1 MTPTVQLFPSS
12 KFVELFQLEEV
23 MQEIEMERLNLKPFH
38 PVVIEFCTD
47 LARSL
52 RKHPAVKS
60 RPALAALAWWLRPG
74 SMRQLEEHW
83 SALSSSP
90 DIVRVPRGIV
100 FHIPPTNV
108 ETILVYSWIF
118 SALAGN
124 ANVIRLSSSS
134 SSDEQVLFDVIFES
148 MRKFPLIEKTTCFVK
163 YGHELEVTEILSQSD
178 VRAIWGGNETVM
190 AIRRTP
196 SAPRSIDI
204 PFANRFSFS
213 VLSSDAIGAASD
225 EEMSNLAHH
234 FVNDAYWF
242 DQMACSSPKL
252 IFIAKSQQ
260 IQNEKPLRRFINC
273 LVDELERKNVD
284 IGPAVSM
291 AKLVNS
297 FSLAADGL
305 VTNIH
310 RPDHRITVG
319 ELVEMTAFPRDTPG
333 GGLFYTLNIDDLNH
347 LLPFIKRSDQTI
359 TQYGFTEVQL
369 REFIGSLNGR
379 GIDRIVPIGQALS
392 FDVIWDG
399 FDLFESF
406 SKLVH
411 LKIS

>member
-1 MTPTVQLFPSS
+1 MPPTVQIFPSN
-12 KFVELFQLEEV
+12 KFIDVLQLEEV
-23 MQEIEMERLNLKPFH
+23 MQEIELERLDLKPFH
-38 PVVIEFCTD
+38 PVVVEFCAD

-74 SMRQLEEHW
+74 SIKQLEDHW
-83 SALSSSP
+83 NAVSSSP

-108 ETILVYSWIF
+108 ETILVYSWIC

-124 ANVIRLSSSS
+124 ANVVRLSSSS
-134 SSDEQVLFDVIFES
+134 TSDEQVLFDVIFET
-148 MRKFPLIEKTTCFVK
+148 MRNFPLIEKTTCFVK
-163 YGHELEVTEILSQSD
+163 YGHEQEVTEILSQSD
-178 VRAIWGGNETVM
+178 VRAIWGGDGTVR
-190 AIRRTP
+190 AIRQTP

-213 VLSSDAIGAASD
+213 VLSSKAIDAASD
-225 EEMSNLAHH
+225 EEMIELAHH

-252 IFIAKSQQ
+252 IFMVQSQQ
-260 IQNEKPLRRFINC
+260 VQNEIALRRFIDF
-273 LVDELERKNVD
+273 LVEELERKNVE

-319 ELVEMTAFPRDTPG
+319 ELAEMSTFPRDTPG
-333 GGLFYTLNIDDLNH
+333 GGLFYTLSIDDLNQ
-347 LLPFIKRSDQTI
+347 LLPFIQRRDQTI

-369 REFIGSLNGR
+369 REFVGSINGR
-379 GIDRIVPIGQALS
+379 GIDRIVPIGQALN

-411 LKIS
+411 LKTS

>member
-1 MTPTVQLFPSS
+1 M
-12 KFVELFQLEEV
+12 
-23 MQEIEMERLNLKPFH
+23 
-38 PVVIEFCTD
+38 D
-47 LARSL
+47 
-52 RKHPAVKS
+52 
-60 RPALAALAWWLRPG
+60 
-74 SMRQLEEHW
+74 
-83 SALSSSP
+83 
-90 DIVRVPRGIV
+90 
-100 FHIPPTNV
+100 
-108 ETILVYSWIF
+108 
-118 SALAGN
+118 
-124 ANVIRLSSSS
+124 
-134 SSDEQVLFDVIFES
+134 
-148 MRKFPLIEKTTCFVK
+148 
-163 YGHELEVTEILSQSD
+163 
-178 VRAIWGGNETVM
+178 
-190 AIRRTP
+190 
-196 SAPRSIDI
+196 
-204 PFANRFSFS
+204 
-213 VLSSDAIGAASD
+213 AASD
-225 EEMSNLAHH
+225 EEMFNLAHN

-252 IFIAKSQQ
+252 IFIVKSQET
-260 IQNEKPLRRFINC
+260 QNEKPLRKFIDC

-284 IGPAVSM
+284 IGPAVSV

-305 VTNIH
+305 VTNIL

-319 ELVEMTAFPRDTPG
+319 ELAEMTAFPRDTPG
-333 GGLFYTLNIDDLNH
+333 GGLFYTLNIDDLNQ

-411 LKIS
+411 LKL